1 MLRLRIMS
9 GQVTGQ
15 RLLAHHFV
23 SSICFLLDG
32 EVGKVIAESIGET
45 RLVVLGVA
53 FRESGFMRGWVD
65 ERRLVV
71 LGVAFRESGL
81 VRGWIG

>member
-32 EVGKVIAESIGET
+32 EVGKVDAESVGET

-53 FRESGFMRGWVD
+53 LRDSE
-65 ERRLVV
+65 
-71 LGVAFRESGL
+71 L
-81 VRGWIG
+81 VRGWMD

>member
-1 MLRLRIMS
+1 MS
-9 GQVTGQ
+9 GPITGQ

-32 EVGKVIAESIGET
+32 EVGKVVAESVGET

-53 FRESGFMRGWVD
+53 
-65 ERRLVV
+65 L
-71 LGVAFRESGL
+71 RESGL